1 MTKQWIG
8 QHQLRFVSCLLLIET
23 VFSFDYLAS
32 RRTIAQKNGPKGN
45 GWFGVRVALRVMRH
59 ERKQQAFQMSNSAS
73 FHLSVG
79 DMGKKRQRKYAR
91 QNISKQCETSDMG
104 RNQRYCCHQATPAIV
119 TRCQPAGK
127 LSLVN
132 KTSDQSMRKKY
143 QIKVKNRRKK
153 SNEKKIRTFFF
164 SSLYFFLSATT
175 NPIIIEA
182 VLAPALCLPIG
193 PFHHVWVNDCG
204 RSAVSANIIQP

>member
-1 MTKQWIG
+1 MTKQLIG
-8 QHQLRFVSCLLLIET
+8 QHQLRLVSCLLLIET
-23 VFSFDYLAS
+23 VFSFDYLAR
-32 RRTIAQKNGPKGN
+32 RRTIAQKDGPKGN

-127 LSLVN
+127 TVACQQNIRLV
-132 KTSDQSMRKKY
+132 DA
-143 QIKVKNRRKK
+143 
-153 SNEKKIRTFFF
+153 KKISNKSKKPTKE
-164 SSLYFFLSATT
+164 
-175 NPIIIEA
+175 I
-182 VLAPALCLPIG
+182 
-193 PFHHVWVNDCG
+193 
-204 RSAVSANIIQP
+204 